1 MTFEP
6 VTFEPLDEN
15 GKMPFFA
22 QMVNREQKILQ
33 ELGLDVSTQVMVIPK
48 ITDCK
53 RFEQIAQFEYHKKTG
68 NVLYELLWD
77 CDLKKAVLSQDNY
90 ALMFP
95 DMTVRKA
102 IHFRFGKNITILGNT
117 SELDMLI
124 SHFPLVTLDILPNYF
139 IK

>member
-6 VTFEPLDEN
+6 FDEN